1 MNIIQLTQAELQ
13 ENLPFSLNLV
23 EKGHTLKVTTNK
35 GIVCII
41 SPVASVAQD
50 PQEPELNI
58 PKICS
63 LEVARTFLDKNNAW
77 LVGQLRHIFLQST
90 MQNKYVDC

>member
-1 MNIIQLTQAELQ
+1 MNIISLTQAELQ

-23 EKGHTLKVTTNK
+23 EKGHTLKVTTDK

-50 PQEPELNI
+50 PQDPDLNI
-58 PKICS
+58 PNPD
-63 LEVARTFLDKNNAW
+63 EFVPDP
-77 LVGQLRHIFLQST
+77 VGTRAFVDGALREMTQGF
-90 MQNKYVDC
+90 

>member
-1 MNIIQLTQAELQ
+1 MNIIELTQGELQ
-13 ENLPFSLNLV
+13 DNLPFSLNLV

-58 PKICS
+58 PNPDEFVPDPVGTRAFVDGS
-63 LEVARTFLDKNNAW
+63 LRDMTQGF
-77 LVGQLRHIFLQST
+77 
-90 MQNKYVDC
+90 

>member
-1 MNIIQLTQAELQ
+1 MNIIDLTQAELQ

-23 EKGHTLKVTTNK
+23 EKGHTLKVTTDN

-50 PQEPELNI
+50 PQEPDLNI
-58 PKICS
+58 PTPD
-63 LEVARTFLDKNNAW
+63 EFVPDP
-77 LVGQLRHIFLQST
+77 VGTRAF
-90 MQNKYVDC
+90 VDGAMREMTQGF

>member
-1 MNIIQLTQAELQ
+1 MNIIDLTQAELQ

-23 EKGHTLKVTTNK
+23 EKGHTIKVTTDN

-50 PQEPELNI
+50 PEKPDLNI
-58 PKICS
+58 PTPD
-63 LEVARTFLDKNNAW
+63 EFVPDP
-77 LVGQLRHIFLQST
+77 VGTRAFVDGALREMTQEF
-90 MQNKYVDC
+90 

>member
-1 MNIIQLTQAELQ
+1 MNIIDLTQAELQ

-23 EKGHTLKVTTNK
+23 EKGHTLKVTTDK

-58 PKICS
+58 PTP
-63 LEVARTFLDKNNAW
+63 EDFVPDPVGTRTFVDGA
-77 LVGQLRHIFLQST
+77 LREMTQGF
-90 MQNKYVDC
+90 

>member
-1 MNIIQLTQAELQ
+1 MNIIDLTQAELQ

-23 EKGHTLKVTTNK
+23 EKGHTLKVTTNN

-50 PQEPELNI
+50 PQEPDLNI
-58 PKICS
+58 PTPD
-63 LEVARTFLDKNNAW
+63 EFVPDP
-77 LVGQLRHIFLQST
+77 VGTRAF
-90 MQNKYVDC
+90 VDGAMREMTQGF

>member
-1 MNIIQLTQAELQ
+1 MNIIDLTQAELQ

-23 EKGHTLKVTTNK
+23 EKGHTLKVTTDN

-50 PQEPELNI
+50 PKDPKLNI
-58 PKICS
+58 PTPDEFVPDPVGTRAFVDGS
-63 LEVARTFLDKNNAW
+63 LRDMTQGF
-77 LVGQLRHIFLQST
+77 
-90 MQNKYVDC
+90 